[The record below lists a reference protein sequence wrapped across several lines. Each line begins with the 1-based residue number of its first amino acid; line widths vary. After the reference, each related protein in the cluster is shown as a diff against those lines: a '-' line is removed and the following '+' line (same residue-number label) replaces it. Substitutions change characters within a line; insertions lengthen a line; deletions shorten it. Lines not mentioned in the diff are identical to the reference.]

1 MCGIAGILTKS
12 QISEA
17 DHVLL
22 RRMAD
27 VLVHRG
33 PDGEGFYFDRSIG
46 LAHRRLS
53 IIDLEGGKQPLSNED
68 GTVWITFNGEIYN
81 YLELREQL
89 IQKGHKFVTSSD
101 TEVIVHLYEEKGEDF
116 VSHLRGMFAIALWD
130 ARNKRLLLTRD
141 RVGKK
146 PLFYAMLKDSV
157 FFASEMKSL
166 LQIPGFP
173 KELDRE
179 ALIDYFSLLYVP
191 APKSIF
197 RHVRKVR
204 PAHYVVID
212 SQGIREK
219 AYWDIS
225 FDETEIK
232 SEERWCEELLSVY
245 REAVRL
251 RLRSDVPLGA
261 FLSGG
266 VDSSSV
272 VALMSGMNGRRV
284 NTCSVGFDEEE
295 FDESLHA
302 AAFAKRLDTD
312 HYEERVRADAVSIID
327 RLAWFYD
334 EPFADSSA
342 VPTYYVSRAA
352 RRRVTVALSGDGG
365 DENFAGYRRYHHDLL
380 ENRCRSYVPE
390 EIRRPLFE
398 TLGRWYPKLDWAPRV
413 FRAQATFR
421 AFARTPVEGYFY
433 SVSGIKPETI
443 QLLLSGDLLRSLNG
457 YSPLTFFEGF
467 YNRPKKADHLSRL
480 QYLDMKTYLVDD
492 ILVKV
497 DRASMANS
505 LEVRCPILDHKFME
519 LAARIPPA
527 LKLKDGQG
535 KYIFKRALSSLLPKD
550 VLTRRKQGF
559 AVPVASWFR
568 GELKPMAAD
577 MLLSQDPLGVLQL
590 NAVSSLWKQHQSGV
604 RDHSTAL
611 WTILMYRLWQK
622 TYLNK
627 TTTSMENYG

>member
-245 REAVRL
+245 REAIRL

-272 VALMSGMNGRRV
+272 VALMSSMNGRRV

-611 WTILMYRLWQK
+611 WTVLMYRLWQK